1 MPLTHDIGVRIPY
14 PLLNEQRKLL
24 VFFIPITTMREID
37 PNTTNRAKAFKLWM
51 QSPMP
56 MVTMTKTYDITHLRR
71 LARRHRIKL
80 NMLMCYAIVKAASK
94 FREFYMLPVE
104 DKLIE
109 YDHLAINTIVMT
121 TTGGINTC
129 DIPFSDD
136 IHTFAEDYLRLT
148 HEASEADSDI
158 TLKGSYMVIGSSALT
173 KCELDSVTNLY
184 AGWCNNPF
192 VVWSKYRKG
201 VFRTTLPLSFQFH
214 HTQMDGP
221 ISTAFLNEL
230 QRVMNELEY

>member
-1 MPLTHDIGVRIPY
+1 
-14 PLLNEQRKLL
+14 
-24 VFFIPITTMREID
+24 MREID
-37 PNTTNRAKAFKLWM
+37 PKITNRAKAFELWIK
-51 QSPMP
+51 SPMP
-56 MVTMTKTYDITHLRR
+56 MVTMTKTFDITHLRR
-71 LARRHRIKL
+71 LARQRGIKL

-94 FREFYMLPVE
+94 FKEFYLLPVG

-109 YDHLAINTIVMT
+109 YDNLAINTIVMT

-129 DIPFSDD
+129 DIPFNED
-136 IHTFAEDYLRLT
+136 IHLFAKDYLRLT
-148 HEASEADSDI
+148 NEASYAQNDV
-158 TLKGSYMVIGSSALT
+158 TLEGSYMVIGSSALT

-201 VFRTTLPLSFQFH
+201 LFRTTLPLSFQFN

-230 QRVMNELEY
+230 QRVMNDLEY